1 MNQVNQASQAF
12 EKFLQ
17 SEDRLARLLCEL
29 PVYAPSAEAEFAA
42 IFARA
47 ARAAQA
53 QQEVM
58 RTETAAGQVAASGT
72 ARLESTRLDAMP
84 SAFEAPASL
93 EAAFLKMAASVQSAQ
108 APRREAILNGIAK
121 GDSPQAMLGAAI
133 APSSEEWLRAQAP
146 AAGQTHEARQPAPPT
161 RKRSFLG
168 LRWFDLRLA
177 ALAGLSDT
185 FQDLRDDVN
194 QRFSEQDRRI
204 DRQGAMGSAM
214 LSMAINAGGTAS
226 ERGRV
231 AVGVGFQNGESALSV
246 GYGKR
251 IGKSA
256 SFSLG
261 GAFSGSEKSAGMGF
275 GFDL

>member
-1 MNQVNQASQAF
+1 M
-12 EKFLQ
+12 
-17 SEDRLARLLCEL
+17 
-29 PVYAPSAEAEFAA
+29 
-42 IFARA
+42 
-47 ARAAQA
+47 
-53 QQEVM
+53 
-58 RTETAAGQVAASGT
+58 AGATGPQGPQGEPGVVDPDQVAAIANAGDAAT
-72 ARLESTRLDAMP
+72 LEDAHAYTDR
-84 SAFEAPASL
+84 SASQTL
-93 EAAFLKMAASVQSAQ
+93 SSA
-108 APRREAILNGIAK
+108 N
-121 GDSPQAMLGAAI
+121 SY
-133 APSSEEWLRAQAP
+133 
-146 AAGQTHEARQPAPPT
+146 T
-161 RKRSFLG
+161 
-168 LRWFDLRLA
+168 DLRLA